1 MISIGNIINNGCKS
15 ETEQS
20 SESSDFINMNEGT
33 DK

>member
-1 MISIGNIINNGCKS
+1 MISIGNIINDGKS

-20 SESSDFINMNEGT
+20 SESSDFINMNKGT